1 MASADR
7 SSSPASLSLWQQPS
21 VRFLRRGV
29 FLIGIALLAGLVA
42 GLVAGGIGSRLA
54 MRIVALLAPPEDQ
67 GALTDA
73 DARVGE
79 ISLEGTLF
87 LLLAGATLGLFGG
100 LLYLAVR
107 RWMPGGT
114 LGKGLAFG
122 ALLLILF
129 GHVIIEGRNP
139 DFRQFV
145 PSPVSVGLFAS
156 LFIAFGLI
164 AASIVERM
172 DRGGGGMPRNR
183 YVSAGGY
190 AVIAIVAAAGLR
202 QDIDALT
209 AIF

>member
-7 SSSPASLSLWQQPS
+7 SSSPVSRSVRTYPA

-29 FLIGIALLAGLVA
+29 FLIGISLLAGLAA
-42 GLVAGGIGSRLA
+42 GIVAGGIGSRLA

-73 DARVGE
+73 EARVGE
-79 ISLEGTLF
+79 ISLDGTLF

-100 LLYLAVR
+100 LLYLALR

-129 GHVIIEGRNP
+129 GHVIIEGGNP

-164 AASIVERM
+164 AAAIVERM
-172 DRGGGGMPRNR
+172 DRGGGGRPRNR
-183 YVSAGGY
+183 YGTAAGY
-190 AVIAIVAAAGLR
+190 VAIAVAAAAGLR

>member
-7 SSSPASLSLWQQPS
+7 SSSPVSLSLWQHPG

-29 FLIGIALLAGLVA
+29 FLIGVALLAGLAA
-42 GLVAGGIGSRLA
+42 GLVAGGVGSRLA

-73 DARVGE
+73 EARVGE
-79 ISLEGTLF
+79 ISLDGTLF

-122 ALLLILF
+122 TLLLIVF
-129 GHVIIEGRNP
+129 GSAIIEGGNP

-164 AASIVERM
+164 AAAIVERM
-172 DRGGGGMPRNR
+172 DRGGGGLPGNR
-183 YVSAGGY
+183 YVSTAGY
-190 AVIAIVAAAGLR
+190 AVIAVAAAAGLR
-202 QDIDALT
+202 QDFDALT